1 MNDANAFLMTPSSR
15 VAQFK
20 NIGDSIT
27 GVIDSMQVVQQTDR
41 QTGVPM
47 TWNDGSPRNQLLVV
61 LYTNERVDEEDEGAR
76 RVYIRGQMKNAVQ
89 AAVRAA
95 GRSGLGIGDT
105 LSIQYYANGEPSPGY
120 DAPKLYRATYE
131 PR

>member
-15 VAQFK
+15 VAQFR
-20 NIGDSIT
+20 NIGDTVT
-27 GVIDSMQVVQQTDR
+27 GAIDSMQVVQQTDR

-47 TWNDGSPRNQLLVV
+47 TWNDGS
-61 LYTNERVDEEDEGAR
+61 
-76 RVYIRGQMKNAVQ
+76 
-89 AAVRAA
+89 
-95 GRSGLGIGDT
+95 